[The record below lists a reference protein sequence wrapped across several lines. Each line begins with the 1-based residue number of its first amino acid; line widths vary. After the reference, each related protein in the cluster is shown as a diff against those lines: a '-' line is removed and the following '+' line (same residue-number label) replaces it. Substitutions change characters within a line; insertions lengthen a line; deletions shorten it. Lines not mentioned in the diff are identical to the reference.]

1 MKVKRTEQIYVGYNE
16 HISNMCHL
24 SKNLFN
30 QVNYILRQQFMK
42 RETMTGYNDL
52 VKSFQI
58 PSEDHEKNNYQKL
71 PAQTAQWTI
80 KKVKHA
86 WDSFFRSIKEY
97 RKHPEKYHGRPK
109 IPQYKNINGEFL
121 LIFTNQQCSI
131 KNRILKFLGIVN
143 MV

>member
-16 HISNMCHL
+16 NISNMCHL

-52 VKSFQI
+52 VKSFQV
-58 PSEDHEKNNYQKL
+58 PSEDHERNNYQKL

-86 WDSFFRSIKEY
+86 WVHSSD
-97 RKHPEKYHGRPK
+97 P
-109 IPQYKNINGEFL
+109 
-121 LIFTNQQCSI
+121 
-131 KNRILKFLGIVN
+131 
-143 MV
+143 